1 MNIRKL
7 LIVNIIVTC
16 AILFASI
23 VIAQTDFGKNCLY
36 MAYDYKKLKD
46 YKKALEYCDKAI
58 DAIRQEKKD
67 VINKNLLSEA
77 HYLKANVFIY
87 MQMDEKDIEN
97 ELLKALIANPDYEPP
112 EEYSKHSAIV
122 KLLIKAKSRYEEE
135 IQQSFDKAL
144 NYFAQGK
151 YCLAMAILEPIAT
164 KCRNPEVA
172 LNILK
177 SCQIKC
183 TDTRLPPRQVVTPSP
198 PSPRVTPLSP
208 PPQAAP
214 PPAPEVIPSPQPGK
228 FKKIGIFPVIYVDL
242 CKDDYSEKVKA
253 IISQNSICEE
263 LKKHDIK
270 IQFDIIDDAE
280 AGKFKTDYNF
290 EDFNPFVINANRL
303 YVEKITMDNILEGV
317 KPEAVWG
324 KLFTSLAFK
333 LKKMCQSKG
342 IDYALFIKMT
352 IPKKKDENSNIS
364 ITMNLYNMDDPQKP
378 AVNKKWEHIEILKYV
393 KTKLP
398 KMAKYLERYF
408 RKEIGL

>member
-7 LIVNIIVTC
+7 LIVNIIVAC
-16 AILFASI
+16 VMLFTSI

-144 NYFAQGK
+144 NYFAHGN

-164 KCRNPEVA
+164 KCRNPELA

-177 SCQIKC
+177 SCQAKC
-183 TDTRLPPRQVVTPSP
+183 TD
-198 PSPRVTPLSP
+198 TPLSP
-208 PPQAAP
+208 PQGVTSLPSP
-214 PPAPEVIPSPQPGK
+214 PRAIPLQTPEVIPFPQQGK
-228 FKKIGIFPVIYVDL
+228 FKKIAIFPVIYVDL

-263 LKKHDIK
+263 LRKHDIK

-290 EDFNPFVINANRL
+290 KDFNPFVINANRL

-342 IDYALFIKMT
+342 IDYALFVKMT
-352 IPKKKDENSNIS
+352 IPKKKDENSDIS
-364 ITMNLYNMDDPQKP
+364 IVMNLYNMDNPQKP

-398 KMAKYLERYF
+398 KMAKYLKRYF

>member
-1 MNIRKL
+1 MNIKKL
-7 LIVNIIVTC
+7 LTVNIIVTC

-97 ELLKALIANPDYEPP
+97 ELLKALAANPDYDPP
-112 EEYSKHSAIV
+112 EEYSKHPAII
-122 KLLIKAKSRYEEE
+122 KLLIKAKNRYEQEV
-135 IQQSFDKAL
+135 QQSFDKAL
-144 NYFAQGK
+144 NYFAQGN

-164 KCRNPEVA
+164 KCRNPELA

-183 TDTRLPPRQVVTPSP
+183 TDASSSGAVT
-198 PSPRVTPLSP
+198 V
-208 PPQAAP
+208 
-214 PPAPEVIPSPQPGK
+214 PSPQPQTAAPLLQPLQSVSPQPQQVTPVAQQK
-228 FKKIGIFPVIYVDL
+228 QFKTIGIFPVIYKDL
-242 CKDDYSEKVKA
+242 CKDDYSKKVKA

-263 LKKHDIK
+263 LKKHGIK

-280 AGKFKTDYNF
+280 AGKFKADYNLEGF
-290 EDFNPFVINANRL
+290 DPFVISMGKL
-303 YVEKITMDNILEGV
+303 YVEQITMNSILEGV
-317 KPEAVWG
+317 KPEAVIG
-324 KLFTSLAFK
+324 KLFTSLSAK

-342 IDYALFIKMT
+342 IDYALFVKMT
-352 IPKKKDENSNIS
+352 IPKKKDENSDIS
-364 ITMNLYNMDDPQKP
+364 IAMNLYSMNNPQKP
-378 AVNKKWEHIEILKYV
+378 AVNEKWEHIEILKYV

-398 KMAKYLERYF
+398 KMAKYIERYF
-408 RKEIGL
+408 CEELL

>member
-7 LIVNIIVTC
+7 LIVNIIVAC
-16 AILFASI
+16 VMLFTSI

-144 NYFAQGK
+144 NYFAQGN

-183 TDTRLPPRQVVTPSP
+183 TDT
-198 PSPRVTPLSP
+198 PLP
-208 PPQAAP
+208 PPQGVTSLPLP
-214 PPAPEVIPSPQPGK
+214 PPASPSPTSEVIPSPQPGK

-263 LKKHDIK
+263 LRKHDIK

-290 EDFNPFVINANRL
+290 KDFNPFVINANRL
-303 YVEKITMDNILEGV
+303 YVEKITMDSILEGV

-342 IDYALFIKMT
+342 IDYALFVKMT
-352 IPKKKDENSNIS
+352 IPKKKDENSDIS
-364 ITMNLYNMDDPQKP
+364 ITMNLYNMDNPQKP

-398 KMAKYLERYF
+398 KMAKYLKRYF